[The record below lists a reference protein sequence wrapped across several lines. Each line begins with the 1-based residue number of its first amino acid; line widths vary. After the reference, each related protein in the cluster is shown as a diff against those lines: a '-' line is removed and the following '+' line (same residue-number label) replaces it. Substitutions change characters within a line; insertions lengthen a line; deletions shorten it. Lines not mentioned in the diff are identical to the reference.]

1 VITSDVIKGHLCP
14 VCQVPG
20 HVCGDNHMR
29 RGPVDN
35 FVQEGTAVTEPA
47 ELKEYV
53 YVVNNMKTTA
63 MLTPK
68 MAERL
73 GAVEVDGDPSTLNGG
88 YTQGQ
93 NQAVYSSSDMR
104 TGVTGEG
111 AVEPIRPQQQG
122 IDDEGRTRSMR
133 SPQEQGIEPA
143 PEPGDTDESTS
154 DASTTTTASGKS
166 IQIDTDA
173 SGMASRKTR
182 RAQDK

>member
-1 VITSDVIKGHLCP
+1 VITSGVIKGHCP
-14 VCQVPG
+14 ICQVPG

-35 FVQEGTAVTEPA
+35 FVQEGTTVTEPA

-73 GAVEVDGDPSTLNGG
+73 GAVQVDGDPATLNGG

-93 NQAVYSSSDMR
+93 NQAVYAASDMN

-111 AVEPIRPQQQG
+111 AMEPIRPQQQG
-122 IDDEGRTRSMR
+122 IDDEGRTPSMR
-133 SPQEQGIEPA
+133 SPQEQGIEAA
-143 PEPGDTDESTS
+143 PEPAGEPAGEPDVSTV
-154 DASTTTTASGKS
+154 TA
-166 IQIDTDA
+166 
-173 SGMASRKTR
+173 KTR
-182 RAQDK
+182 RARDK